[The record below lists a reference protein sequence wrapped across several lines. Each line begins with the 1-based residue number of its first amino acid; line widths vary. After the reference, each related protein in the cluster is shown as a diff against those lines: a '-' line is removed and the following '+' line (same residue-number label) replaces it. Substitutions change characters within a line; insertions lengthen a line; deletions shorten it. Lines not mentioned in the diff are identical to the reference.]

1 MDVGSKN
8 LYKDKSDVRNSELS
22 PKIEVGQKA
31 KPFILKKGVTCKVGQ
46 DNMMCKCWPPHE
58 HNCSKGATWK
68 SGKRTF
74 YCIYYYKKKLDVRY

>member
-1 MDVGSKN
+1 
-8 LYKDKSDVRNSELS
+8 
-22 PKIEVGQKA
+22 
-31 KPFILKKGVTCKVGQ
+31 LKKGVTCKVGQ